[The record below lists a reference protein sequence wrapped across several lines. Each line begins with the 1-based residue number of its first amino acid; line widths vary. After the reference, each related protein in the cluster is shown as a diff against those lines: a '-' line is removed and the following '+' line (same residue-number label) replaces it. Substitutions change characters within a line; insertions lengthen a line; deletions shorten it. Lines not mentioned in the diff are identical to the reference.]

1 MHAFVEWAV
10 VFAADHAV
18 LAYAL
23 VLVLAAGEA
32 LPVFG
37 ALIPG
42 TTVIIAMATLIA
54 AGALSYWPY
63 AAAVA
68 VGAVLGDG
76 VSYALGRRYQR
87 AILDRWP
94 LSRHPELARRGE
106 ALFARHGG
114 LSVIISRFTPAVR
127 AIIPMLAGIL
137 EMPPA
142 RFFAADVPAAI
153 VWALSHVLFGVL
165 VGASLELLGAVA
177 GRLALLAALLIV
189 LAWAVVW
196 VAREL
201 ARWLPAA
208 IAAAVEPLARWAE
221 RNPGWIARR
230 LKAAFAAERAEA
242 LTLAAIAILLG
253 GGLWLLAGALQELVA
268 GDPLVRVDGVVL
280 HALTALRTT
289 WGDHVMQLVAATAA
303 PAALLLLA
311 GLAVALL
318 VVLRQW
324 PLLVAWV
331 LGLVGAIV
339 LGTLLLLLPNAAP
352 PEAGFVHTLLPP
364 SAVALLA
371 AVIFGMLAFF
381 AMRAVTPPLQPA
393 IASAALLLVVFG
405 AAARLYFGQ
414 TLLSTEIIA
423 IAFGLAW
430 VSLTAAV
437 AELRRLPAQRAWPA
451 SLLAIPIVIGAVA
464 AEAAGYPMVA
474 ALPPPPQ
481 LPPRV
486 MSLAAWQDGG
496 WDTLPGT
503 RVGLLG
509 NYTRP
514 FTLQWAGS
522 TESLASV
529 LETHGWSRAPAWT
542 LLSAAA
548 WLAPRIDPAALPVLP
563 RLADGRPEALVM
575 ILPLASAAAPERM
588 VLRLWSSG
596 AAIGQESHHV
606 PLWLGALAEEHL
618 QRVAGTLTVTRV
630 TPAPQ
635 AKLAALALALPG
647 ARLVVDRDIAP
658 RHRHSN
664 PHAPVLLG
672 WEPALAASLCRPPPC
687 PHGGSSP

>member
-1 MHAFVEWAV
+1 MHAFVDWAV
-10 VFAADHAV
+10 AFAADHAL

-23 VLVLAAGEA
+23 VLVLAAGES

-42 TTVIIAMATLIA
+42 TTVIIAMATMIA
-54 AGALSYWPY
+54 AGALDYWPY
-63 AAAVA
+63 VAGVA

-76 VSYALGRRYQR
+76 VSYVLGRRYQR

-114 LSVIISRFTPAVR
+114 LSVVISRFTPAVR

-137 EMPPA
+137 EMSPA
-142 RFFAADVPAAI
+142 RFFGADVPAAI

-177 GRLALLAALLIV
+177 GRVALLVGLLIV

-196 VAREL
+196 VARWL
-201 ARWLPAA
+201 ARWLPRA
-208 IAAAVEPLARWAE
+208 IAAAVEPVARWAE
-221 RNPGWIARR
+221 RNPSWIARHLR
-230 LKAAFAAERAEA
+230 GAFAANRAEA
-242 LTLAAIAILLG
+242 LTLAVIAALLA
-253 GGLWLLAGALQELVA
+253 GGLWLLAGALQDLIA

-280 HALTALRTT
+280 HALAALRSI

-311 GLAVALL
+311 VLTAAVL

-331 LGLVGAIV
+331 LGLAGAVV

-352 PEAGFVHTLLPP
+352 PQAAFAHTLLPP
-364 SAVALLA
+364 SAEALLA
-371 AVIFGMLAFF
+371 ATIFGLLAFF
-381 AMRAVTPPLQPA
+381 AMRAATAPLQPA

-423 IAFGLAW
+423 IAFALAW
-430 VSLTAAV
+430 VGLTAAV
-437 AELRRLPAQRAWPA
+437 AEFRRLPAERAWPA
-451 SLLAIPIVIGAVA
+451 SLLAIPVLIGAVV
-464 AEAAGYPMVA
+464 AEAAGYAMVP
-474 ALPPPPQ
+474 ALPLPAQ

-486 MSLAAWQDGG
+486 MSLAAWRDGG
-496 WDTLPGT
+496 WGTLPGT

-522 TESLASV
+522 TESLAGV
-529 LETHGWSRAPAWT
+529 LEARGWSRAPSWT
-542 LLSAAA
+542 LLSAAG
-548 WLAPRIDPAALPVLP
+548 WLAPRIDPATLPVLP

-575 ILPLASAAAPERM
+575 IRPLASAAAPERM

-596 AAIGQESHHV
+596 AAIGQGSHHV
-606 PLWLGALAEEHL
+606 PLWLGVLAEEHL
-618 QRVAGTLTVTRV
+618 HRVAGTLTLARG
-630 TPAPQ
+630 TPAPRI
-635 AKLAALALALPG
+635 KLAELALALPA
-647 ARLVVDRDIAP
+647 ARVVVDRGIAP
-658 RHRHSN
+658 RRRHSN

-672 WEPALAASLCRPPPC
+672 WEPAPAAGLCRPPPC